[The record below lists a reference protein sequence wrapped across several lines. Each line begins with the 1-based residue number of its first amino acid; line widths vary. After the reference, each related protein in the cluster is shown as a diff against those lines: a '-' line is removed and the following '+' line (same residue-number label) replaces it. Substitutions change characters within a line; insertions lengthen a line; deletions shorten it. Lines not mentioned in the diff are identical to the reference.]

1 MELVATLY
9 LYESMNGKI
18 KFIIDLLFQL
28 KVQEETFRILVLK
41 KTCYQIS
48 LLTETFTKIFCV
60 IIAI

>member
-41 KTCYQIS
+41 KD
-48 LLTETFTKIFCV
+48 LLSDYLTN
-60 IIAI
+60 